1 MTGIDPHARTAQGPH
16 LSFDPAAFR
25 WAGVEEQTY
34 KLGAGD
40 ERGMGWKGVSRHT
53 LASAPILGTAFETRF
68 FELEPGGY
76 SSLEKHRHV
85 HFVTALRGSG
95 RALIGTSLY
104 ELSPFDAVYVP
115 PLVPHRWLNAGEE
128 PFGFL
133 CTVDADRDPPRAL
146 DDVQWERLRSDPLTA
161 PYVF

>member
-1 MTGIDPHARTAQGPH
+1 MSA
-16 LSFDPAAFR
+16 LSRFDPAAFR
-25 WAGVEEQTY
+25 WDGVEEQSY
-34 KLGAGD
+34 KHGLGD

-53 LASAPILGTAFETRF
+53 LAAPPALPAGFETRF

-85 HFVTALRGSG
+85 HFVIALRGAG
-95 RALIGTSLY
+95 RALIGDRVH
-104 ELSPFDAVYVP
+104 ELSPFDALYVP
-115 PLVPHRWLNAGEE
+115 PMAPHRWLNAGAE

-133 CTVDADRDPPRAL
+133 CTVDGERDQPRAV
-146 DDVQWERLRSDPLTA
+146 DDDEWERLRSDPLTA